1 MSQRREFTIPQA
13 CLEMSRDKQEEIHLG
28 EVDLVV
34 VRDLEAFQDSKGSM
48 ISSDREDKLDKG
60 SHSVTFLK
68 SLRNSLEANSNHE
81 VEEEVGVN
89 KSKEKTSLL

>member
-1 MSQRREFTIPQA
+1 MIPQA

-28 EVDLVV
+28 EVDSVG

-48 ISSDREDKLDKG
+48 ISLDRVDKLDKG
-60 SHSVTFLK
+60 SHSATFSK

-81 VEEEVGVN
+81 VEEEVVVN
-89 KSKEKTSLL
+89 KLKEKTSSL